1 MDKDSP
7 EVLEPSQRSTPSPVQ
22 GHHPRPRGES
32 AWRRRTLQARACGK
46 PQHVW
51 FSSCWPGGA
60 LCLEGSWRAV
70 PGHWPKLSYDPWSDT
85 WVSREVI
92 IVAGGSVAGTRNW
105 ESSVCGCQREDA
117 SRIAATS
124 RRSGRS
130 QVSSPSPSE
139 QSLSKLLFPSHL
151 KHWLLRLHT
160 LGFPPFSP
168 GHTSQVPS
176 WDLSLIPKPSVSEH
190 PELFPTL
197 S

>member
-1 MDKDSP
+1 M
-7 EVLEPSQRSTPSPVQ
+7 
-22 GHHPRPRGES
+22 
-32 AWRRRTLQARACGK
+32 
-46 PQHVW
+46 
-51 FSSCWPGGA
+51 
-60 LCLEGSWRAV
+60 

-92 IVAGGSVAGTRNW
+92 IAAGGSVAGTRNW

-117 SRIAATS
+117 SRIVATTHRS
-124 RRSGRS
+124 RRS
-130 QVSSPSPSE
+130 QVSSPPPSE
-139 QSLSKLLFPSHL
+139 QSLSKLLFPSRL
-151 KHWLLRLHT
+151 KHWLLGLHT

-168 GHTSQVPS
+168 GHTAQVPS